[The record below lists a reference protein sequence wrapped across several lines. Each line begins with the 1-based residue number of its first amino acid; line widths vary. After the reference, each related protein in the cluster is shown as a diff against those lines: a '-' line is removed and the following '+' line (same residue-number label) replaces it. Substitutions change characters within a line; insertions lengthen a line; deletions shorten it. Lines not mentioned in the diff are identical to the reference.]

1 MIQLGKIQNMEIRRI
16 VDFGAYLSA
25 PGDEAEI
32 LMPGRYLPDN
42 PQVGDTIEAFVYN
55 DSEDRP
61 VATTERPF
69 ATVGDFAF
77 LEVSD
82 VNSVGAFLDWG
93 IPGKGLLVPF
103 AEQKVRMRRGMVYL
117 VYVYVDDATHRIAAT
132 SKIDKYLGNAYP
144 DYRVGQPVSAL
155 VIEHTP
161 IGYKVIVDNRH
172 RGMIYSNE
180 LHRPIEIEE
189 TVTAFVK
196 QVRPDGKI
204 DLTVNDKAVKRQT
217 QVSDL
222 ILEYLADPASA
233 PLTEKLSPEAVEM
246 LFACSKKDFK
256 KAVGHL
262 YRDRKIEIAPDGVIS
277 AVSQK

>member
-1 MIQLGKIQNMEIRRI
+1 MYKRL
-16 VDFGAYLSA
+16 
-25 PGDEAEI
+25 
-32 LMPGRYLPDN
+32 
-42 PQVGDTIEAFVYN
+42 
-55 DSEDRP
+55 
-61 VATTERPF
+61 
-69 ATVGDFAF
+69 
-77 LEVSD
+77 
-82 VNSVGAFLDWG
+82 
-93 IPGKGLLVPF
+93 
-103 AEQKVRMRRGMVYL
+103 
-117 VYVYVDDATHRIAAT
+117 VDDATHRIAAT

-196 QVRPDGKI
+196 QIRPDGKI

-222 ILEYLADPASA
+222 ILEYLAEPTSA
-233 PLTEKLSPEAVEM
+233 PQTPQ
-246 LFACSKKDFK
+246 
-256 KAVGHL
+256 H
-262 YRDRKIEIAPDGVIS
+262 
-277 AVSQK
+277 